1 MKAVQYTF
9 LAICTIAELALLI
22 FGIMGFTVYAGDP
35 DPNVPIAMIAAIAVC
50 ALIML
55 GITIRSFIRLSKNRE
70 NPVLIGF
77 LFKFPLMIF
86 TLGICWFALDI
97 PEAGWLAMILSI
109 PLGALIIFMPRIMEK
124 NKIQAQRKRPVSTAA
139 QFTKDK
145 AEWAWEAAASE
156 YLRTQVSAAE
166 ARNMAKEFTDKEN
179 EKIFAYAGT
188 PIAYFLGWLVKRD
201 LVSEEFRSTCGAL
214 NIRDLKAEE
223 ITPVEFLA
231 AYMDY
236 VFARDDIAPEA
247 WRFVDLYYRDDTNGI
262 TFSHRSKRYFFDYY
276 KAVCSTYETP
286 RYYCVDFTWES
297 FHRLAEI
304 LDLRYSAFMSDD
316 FDEEPAENSGT
327 TENGGATENGG
338 TTENGGAAGNDGLRL
353 QGQYF
358 DTKAKLIVEPGT
370 SSYYSQK
377 CADAFTNMSEGLQRE
392 IADCM
397 IEYYTETAPEDPS
410 VEWILSHFSPSKVVV
425 FKPDAGLCG
434 CKTLFGELATAPP
447 FGSTTSAAPSGST
460 GSAAPFGS
468 TGSAASSGSTGSA
481 ASSGSVAAKDIVN
494 GGPRV
499 YGSAAVPAYV
509 VRGESEWD
517 PEHGISFTVIGDH
530 VVDFGGYAD
539 SSSPCEEDLQWRYR
553 ILEDASRGNYC
564 KAEVIPARFGGRMNS
579 ADNQVLVPKA
589 AAALKEYCEDYVEA
603 LYIMKQ
609 VEHYDCKIT
618 YQEGKPNFLFLEATA
633 GDRRTFRDSIALG
646 F

>member
-1 MKAVQYTF
+1 MKALQYTF

-86 TLGICWFALDI
+86 TLGLCWFALDI
-97 PEAGWLAMILSI
+97 PEVGWLAMILSI
-109 PLGALIIFMPRIMEK
+109 PLGALIIFLPKIMEK
-124 NKIQAQRKRPVSTAA
+124 NKIQAQRKRPVSAAA

-201 LVSEEFRSTCGAL
+201 LISEEFRETCGAL

-236 VFARDDIAPEA
+236 VLARDDIAPEA
-247 WRFVDLYYRDDTNGI
+247 RRFVDLYYRDDTNGI

-297 FHRLAEI
+297 FHRLEKI
-304 LDLRYSAFMSDD
+304 LDLRYRAFMSDD
-316 FDEEPAENSGT
+316 FDEETTENSGT
-327 TENGGATENGG
+327 TCRGSILTRRRSCLWSRVR
-338 TTENGGAAGNDGLRL
+338 LR
-353 QGQYF
+353 
-358 DTKAKLIVEPGT
+358 TIRR
-370 SSYYSQK
+370 S
-377 CADAFTNMSEGLQRE
+377 
-392 IADCM
+392 
-397 IEYYTETAPEDPS
+397 APTPS
-410 VEWILSHFSPSKVVV
+410 
-425 FKPDAGLCG
+425 
-434 CKTLFGELATAPP
+434 
-447 FGSTTSAAPSGST
+447 
-460 GSAAPFGS
+460 
-468 TGSAASSGSTGSA
+468 
-481 ASSGSVAAKDIVN
+481 
-494 GGPRV
+494 
-499 YGSAAVPAYV
+499 
-509 VRGESEWD
+509 
-517 PEHGISFTVIGDH
+517 
-530 VVDFGGYAD
+530 
-539 SSSPCEEDLQWRYR
+539 
-553 ILEDASRGNYC
+553 
-564 KAEVIPARFGGRMNS
+564 
-579 ADNQVLVPKA
+579 
-589 AAALKEYCEDYVEA
+589 
-603 LYIMKQ
+603 
-609 VEHYDCKIT
+609 
-618 YQEGKPNFLFLEATA
+618 
-633 GDRRTFRDSIALG
+633 RT
-646 F
+646 

>member
-1 MKAVQYTF
+1 MKALQYTF
-9 LAICTIAELALLI
+9 LAICTIAELTLLI

-50 ALIML
+50 ALILL

-86 TLGICWFALDI
+86 TLGLCWFALDI
-97 PEAGWLAMILSI
+97 PEAGWIAMILSI
-109 PLGALIIFMPRIMEK
+109 PLGALIIFLPRIMEK

-156 YLRTQVSAAE
+156 YLRMQVSAAE

-201 LVSEEFRSTCGAL
+201 LISEEFRETCGAL

-236 VFARDDIAPEA
+236 VLARDDIAPEA
-247 WRFVDLYYRDDTNGI
+247 RRFVDLYYRDDTNGI

-297 FHRLAEI
+297 FHRLSEI
-304 LDLRYSAFMSDD
+304 LDLRYRAFMSDD
-316 FDEEPAENSGT
+316 YDEET
-327 TENGGATENGG
+327 TENSG

-358 DTKAKLIVEPGT
+358 DTEAELIVQPGV
-370 SSYYSQK
+370 SSFYSQK

-410 VEWILSHFSPSKVVV
+410 VGWILSHFSPSKVVV

-434 CKTLFGELATAPP
+434 CKTLFGELAAAPP
-447 FGSTTSAAPSGST
+447 FGSVSGN
-460 GSAAPFGS
+460 
-468 TGSAASSGSTGSA
+468 
-481 ASSGSVAAKDIVN
+481 DIVN
-494 GGPRV
+494 GGTRV

-564 KAEVIPARFGGRMNS
+564 KAEVIPARFGGRKNS

-589 AAALKEYCEDYVEA
+589 AAALKEHCEDCVEA

-609 VEHYDCKIT
+609 VKHYDCKIT
-618 YQEGKPNFLFLEATA
+618 YHEGKPNFLFLEATA

>member
-1 MKAVQYTF
+1 MIMTFSTCARSPEGPISELLMIGGVYESIAVHF
-9 LAICTIAELALLI
+9 
-22 FGIMGFTVYAGDP
+22 FGHMHHCGIGAP
-35 DPNVPIAMIAAIAVC
+35 DFRHHGLAAIAVC

-86 TLGICWFALDI
+86 TLGLCWFALDI
-97 PEAGWLAMILSI
+97 PEAGWIAMILSI

-124 NKIQAQRKRPVSTAA
+124 NKIQAQRKRPVSAAA

-201 LVSEEFRSTCGAL
+201 LVSEEFRETCGAL

-247 WRFVDLYYRDDTNGI
+247 RRFVDLYYRDDTNGI

-297 FHRLAEI
+297 FHRLSEI
-304 LDLRYSAFMSDD
+304 LDLRYRAFMSDD
-316 FDEEPAENSGT
+316 YDEETTENSGT
-327 TENGGATENGG
+327 TENGGA
-338 TTENGGAAGNDGLRL
+338 AGNGGLRL

-358 DTKAKLIVEPGT
+358 DTEAKLFVEPGT

-410 VEWILSHFSPSKVVV
+410 VGWILSHFSPSKVVV

-468 TGSAASSGSTGSA
+468 TGSAASSGSTASA

-499 YGSAAVPAYV
+499 YGSTAVPAYV

-564 KAEVIPARFGGRMNS
+564 KAEVIPARFGGRRTS
-579 ADNQVLVPKA
+579 ADNQVLVP
-589 AAALKEYCEDYVEA
+589 
-603 LYIMKQ
+603 
-609 VEHYDCKIT
+609 
-618 YQEGKPNFLFLEATA
+618 
-633 GDRRTFRDSIALG
+633 RRPQPSKSTVKTTSRHSTS
-646 F
+646 

>member
-1 MKAVQYTF
+1 MKALQYTF

-97 PEAGWLAMILSI
+97 PEAGWIAMILSI
-109 PLGALIIFMPRIMEK
+109 PLGALIIFLPRIMEK
-124 NKIQAQRKRPVSTAA
+124 NKIQAQRKRPVSAPA

-166 ARNMAKEFTDKEN
+166 VRNMAKEFTDKEN

-201 LVSEEFRSTCGAL
+201 LVSEEFRETCGAL

-236 VFARDDIAPEA
+236 VLARDDIAPEA
-247 WRFVDLYYRDDTNGI
+247 RRFVDLYYRDDTNGI

-297 FHRLAEI
+297 FHRLSEI
-304 LDLRYSAFMSDD
+304 LDLRYRAFMSDD
-316 FDEEPAENSGT
+316 YDEET
-327 TENGGATENGG
+327 TEIEGE
-338 TTENGGAAGNDGLRL
+338 RL
-353 QGQYF
+353 KGQYF
-358 DTKAKLIVEPGT
+358 DTEAELIVQPGV
-370 SSYYSQK
+370 SSFYSQK

-410 VEWILSHFSPSKVVV
+410 VGWILSHFSPSKVVV

-434 CKTLFGELATAPP
+434 CKTLFGELASAPP

-460 GSAAPFGS
+460 ASAAL
-468 TGSAASSGSTGSA
+468 
-481 ASSGSVAAKDIVN
+481 SGSVSGNDIVN
-494 GGPRV
+494 GGTRV

-564 KAEVIPARFGGRMNS
+564 KAEVIPARFGGRKNS

-589 AAALKEYCEDYVEA
+589 AAALKEHCEDCVEA

-609 VEHYDCKIT
+609 VKHYDCKIT
-618 YQEGKPNFLFLEATA
+618 YHEGKPNFLFLEATA
-633 GDRRTFRDSIALG
+633 GDCRTFRDSIALG

>member
-1 MKAVQYTF
+1 MKELQYTF

-86 TLGICWFALDI
+86 TLGLCWFALDI
-97 PEAGWLAMILSI
+97 PEAGWIAMILSI
-109 PLGALIIFMPRIMEK
+109 PLGALIIFLPRIMEK
-124 NKIQAQRKRPVSTAA
+124 NKIQAQRRRPVSTAA

-201 LVSEEFRSTCGAL
+201 LISEEFRETCGAL

-236 VFARDDIAPEA
+236 VLARDDIAPEA
-247 WRFVDLYYRDDTNGI
+247 RRFVDLYYRDDTNGI

-297 FHRLAEI
+297 FHRLSEI
-304 LDLRYSAFMSDD
+304 LDLRYRAFMSDD
-316 FDEEPAENSGT
+316 YDEET
-327 TENGGATENGG
+327 TEIEGE
-338 TTENGGAAGNDGLRL
+338 RL
-353 QGQYF
+353 KGQYF
-358 DTKAKLIVEPGT
+358 DTEAELFVEPGT

-410 VEWILSHFSPSKVVV
+410 VGWILSHFSPSKVVV

-434 CKTLFGELATAPP
+434 CKTLFGELASAPP
-447 FGSTTSAAPSGST
+447 FGSVAGLYGKT
-460 GSAAPFGS
+460 G
-468 TGSAASSGSTGSA
+468 
-481 ASSGSVAAKDIVN
+481 ASSGSVASGTPSGSVAGNDIVN
-494 GGPRV
+494 DGTRV

-517 PEHGISFTVIGDH
+517 SEHGISFTVIGDH

-564 KAEVIPARFGGRMNS
+564 KAEVIPARFGGRKNS

-589 AAALKEYCEDYVEA
+589 AAALKEHCEDCVEA

-609 VEHYDCKIT
+609 VKHYDCKIT
-618 YQEGKPNFLFLEATA
+618 YHEGKPNFLFLEATA
-633 GDRRTFRDSIALG
+633 GERKTFRDSIALG